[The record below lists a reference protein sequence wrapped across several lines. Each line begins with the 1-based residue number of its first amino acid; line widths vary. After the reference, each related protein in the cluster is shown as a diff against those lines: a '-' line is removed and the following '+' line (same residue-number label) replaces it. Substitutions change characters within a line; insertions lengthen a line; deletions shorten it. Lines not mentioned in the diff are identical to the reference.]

1 MQTWPLESVKR
12 WAATQNIFTIDFG
25 EKTFYSVQTT
35 EGDKIKNMVAS
46 YVDLMKKNEAR
57 EAEIPQGSEQDIMES
72 DRQMGMKG
80 AQTLVHGKQEV
91 NVLSQLFCLSFKKR
105 FHSNIE
111 DHICIFRQIMKNLFD
126 RPKNLRLSNFNHLK
140 EP

>member
-25 EKTFYSVQTT
+25 EKSFYSVQTT

-57 EAEIPQGSEQDIMES
+57 EAEIAQGSEQDIMES

-105 FHSNIE
+105 INTE
-111 DHICIFRQIMKNLFD
+111 DHICIFRQIIKNLFD

>member
-25 EKTFYSVQTT
+25 EKSFYSVQTT

-57 EAEIPQGSEQDIMES
+57 EAEIAQGSEQDIMES

-91 NVLSQLFCLSFKKR
+91 IVLSYIFCLSLKR
-105 FHSNIE
+105 RLMKTIFAYLVKSLK
-111 DHICIFRQIMKNLFD
+111 ICLID
-126 RPKNLRLSNFNHLK
+126 PKT
-140 EP
+140 

>member
-25 EKTFYSVQTT
+25 EKSFYSVQTT

-57 EAEIPQGSEQDIMES
+57 EAEIAPGSEQDIMES

-105 FHSNIE
+105 INTE
-111 DHICIFRQIMKNLFD
+111 DHICIFRQIIKNLFD

>member
-1 MQTWPLESVKR
+1 MVMQTWPLESVKR

-25 EKTFYSVQTT
+25 EKSFYSVQTT

-57 EAEIPQGSEQDIMES
+57 EAEIAHGSDQDIMES
-72 DRQMGMKG
+72 DRQLGKKG

-91 NVLSQLFCLSFKKR
+91 SVLFHFCCLSLKNKIKNVLR
-105 FHSNIE
+105 I
-111 DHICIFRQIMKNLFD
+111 IFASLVKL
-126 RPKNLRLSNFNHLK
+126 
-140 EP
+140 